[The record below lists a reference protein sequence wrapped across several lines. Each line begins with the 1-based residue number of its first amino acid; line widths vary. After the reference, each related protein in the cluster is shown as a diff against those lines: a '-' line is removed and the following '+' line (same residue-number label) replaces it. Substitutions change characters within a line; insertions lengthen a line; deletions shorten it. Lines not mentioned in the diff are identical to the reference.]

1 DRGAD
6 IDARDND
13 GKSALIMAALM
24 GHADSVKLL
33 LEKGADVNAHDN
45 GGRTALSLANE
56 FGR

>member
-1 DRGAD
+1 
-6 IDARDND
+6 
-13 GKSALIMAALM
+13 MAALM

-56 FGR
+56 FGRANIVEMLVKAGATPKKTQ